1 MRIIHRIYG
10 RYSEQY
16 SRISNDEC
24 GDRSVLI
31 QADRNRSGICGKSE
45 YINVN
50 ALLSLSLAVNES
62 GWGTS
67 WICTEKNN
75 IFGLN
80 AVDTSPGLSADS
92 FASIEDCIREFYG

>member
-1 MRIIHRIYG
+1 MTNAGIDPSSSKLTG
-10 RYSEQY
+10 T
-16 SRISNDEC
+16 
-24 GDRSVLI
+24 G
-31 QADRNRSGICGKSE
+31 QAFVENQNT
-45 YINVN
+45 YNVN
-50 ALLSLSLAVNES
+50 ALYISEPCGQLRA

-92 FASIEDCIREFYG
+92 FASIEDCIREFMG